1 MVVMVVMV
9 VVVVVVVIVKLR
21 TRNFLIQT
29 SFDQM
34 LLGSNESST
43 AMEHLYISRGSRIKM
58 LNLSLACQITSRC
71 KLLLRDSHNEKNG
84 TSVGGGGIHSR
95 C

>member
-1 MVVMVVMV
+1 M
-9 VVVVVVVIVKLR
+9 VVVIVKLR

-43 AMEHLYISRGSRIKM
+43 AMDHLYISHGSRIKM
-58 LNLSLACQITSRC
+58 LNLSLACQITGVCSTSSMQW
-71 KLLLRDSHNEKNG
+71 LRLP
-84 TSVGGGGIHSR
+84 
-95 C
+95 